1 MISGG
6 HKKERISNI
15 PYSRDISFAVSK
27 HYQRVILIWSN
38 KIVFSKYIVFSAF
51 KFPHIILSLL
61 FAILICYKKSLFK
74 KYIFL
79 YVYLFLSFLLIFL
92 IYLSSTNIEFMV
104 STGSLRLMFE
114 FSAPYLLFIVVFF
127 KERFKSQKR
136 CITKGI
142 FRNYGYYR

>member
-1 MISGG
+1 MILIRFISFKLNGLDVDLSQDFDF
-6 HKKERISNI
+6 SNI
-15 PYSRDISFAVSK
+15 FKIFINNFSITNIF
-27 HYQRVILIWSN
+27 LI
-38 KIVFSKYIVFSAF
+38 SKYIVFSAF

-61 FAILICYKKSLFK
+61 FAILICFNKSLFK

-114 FSAPYLLFIVVFF
+114 FSAPYLLFILVFF
-127 KERFKSQKR
+127 KERFK
-136 CITKGI
+136 I
-142 FRNYGYYR
+142 